1 MRKIFILFAVLAFA
15 MTAKAQAPA
24 LMSASFDRE
33 TDIITVE
40 LDNGET
46 TITSFKFIFRLPEG
60 VIVNVKKVWDEDEE
74 ADVDVMQ
81 VLKVGK
87 RIPGSINKTF
97 SVMETTGD
105 KAGAYQVVCYGG
117 DAIKNREDTKAIV
130 TIQIAGK
137 GAGLVE
143 FTEAQV
149 MMDGVETNLADF
161 NCEVATAIKSI
172 KAEETKSGAIYNV
185 NGQRVSKATKGVYVI
200 DGKKYTVK

>member
-24 LMSASFDRE
+24 LMTASFDKK

-60 VIVNVKKVWDEDEE
+60 VTIKTVYDEDEE
-74 ADVDVMQ
+74 EDVQ
-81 VLKVGK
+81 QILKVSK
-87 RIPGSINKTF
+87 RVPKNK
-97 SVMETTGD
+97 VWNIQATTGD
-105 KAGAYQVVCYGG
+105 KAGATMLTCYDGS
-117 DAIKNREDTKAIV
+117 AVKNSADTKAIV
-130 TIQIAGK
+130 TIQIAGN
-137 GAGLVE
+137 GAGLVQ

-149 MMDGVETNLADF
+149 VMDGVETNLADF
-161 NCEVATAIKSI
+161 NCEVATAINSI

-185 NGQRVSKATKGVYVI
+185 SGQRVSKATKGVYVI
-200 DGKKYTVK
+200 DGKKYTVQ

>member
-24 LMSASFDRE
+24 LMAASFDKE

-60 VIVNVKKVWDEDEE
+60 VTIKTVYDEDEE
-74 ADVDVMQ
+74 EDVQ
-81 VLKVGK
+81 QILKVSK
-87 RIPGSINKTF
+87 RVPKNK
-97 SVMETTGD
+97 VWNIQATTGD
-105 KAGAYQVVCYGG
+105 KAGATMLTCYDGS
-117 DAIKNREDTKAIV
+117 AVKNSADTKAIV

-137 GAGLVE
+137 GAGLVQ

-149 MMDGVETNLADF
+149 VMDGVETNLADF
-161 NCEVATAIKSI
+161 NCEVATAINSI

-185 NGQRVSKATKGVYVI
+185 SGQRVSKATKGVYVI
-200 DGKKYTVK
+200 DGKKYTVQ

>member
-24 LMSASFDRE
+24 LMSATFDKE

-60 VIVNVKKVWDEDEE
+60 VTIKTVYDEDEE
-74 ADVDVMQ
+74 EDVQ
-81 VLKVGK
+81 QILKVSK
-87 RIPGSINKTF
+87 RVPKNK
-97 SVMETTGD
+97 VWNIQATTGD
-105 KAGAYQVVCYGG
+105 KAGATMLTCYDGNPV
-117 DAIKNREDTKAIV
+117 KNSADTKAIV

-137 GAGLVE
+137 GAGQVE

-149 MMDGVETNLADF
+149 MMDDVETNLADF
-161 NCEVATAIKSI
+161 NCEVATAINSI
-172 KAEETKSGAIYNV
+172 KAEETKSGVIYNV

>member
-24 LMSASFDRE
+24 LMSASFDKE

-60 VIVNVKKVWDEDEE
+60 VTIKTVYDEEEEEDVQQILKVSKRVPKNKVWNI
-74 ADVDVMQ
+74 Q
-81 VLKVGK
+81 
-87 RIPGSINKTF
+87 P
-97 SVMETTGD
+97 TTGD
-105 KAGAYQVVCYGG
+105 KAGATMLTCYDGNPV
-117 DAIKNREDTKAIV
+117 KNSADTKAIV